1 MKENKD
7 YQHILA
13 LFRESVPVFDVLSD
27 ITRQSIIMLL
37 ADENEG
43 LNVNTIT
50 ELMPLSRPGI
60 SHHLKVLKQAGIV
73 YNKKN
78 GTENY
83 YFLTLKQPIEKL
95 KDLIHSIENSCT
107 LK

>member
-1 MKENKD
+1 MKKDKD
-7 YQHILA
+7 YEHILE

-27 ITRQSIIMLL
+27 VTRQNIIMLL
-37 ADENEG
+37 ADEEDG

-50 ELMPLSRPGI
+50 ELMPLSRPGV

-73 YNKKN
+73 DNKKN

-83 YFLTLKQPIEKL
+83 YFLTLKEPIDCL
-95 KDLIHSIENSCT
+95 KDLITSIENSCT

>member
-1 MKENKD
+1 MEKNKN
-7 YQHILA
+7 YNHILD
-13 LFRESVPVFDVLSD
+13 LFRECVPVFDVLSD
-27 ITRQSIIMLL
+27 ITRQNIIMLL
-37 ADENEG
+37 ADEDKG

-50 ELMPLSRPGI
+50 NLMPLSRPGI

-73 YNKKN
+73 DNKKI

-95 KDLIHSIENSCT
+95 KEFINSIELNCT

>member
-1 MKENKD
+1 MGKNKD
-7 YQHILA
+7 YEHILK
-13 LFRESVPVFDVLSD
+13 LFRESVPVFHVLSD
-27 ITRQSIIMLL
+27 LTRQNIIMLL
-37 ADENEG
+37 ADEEEG

-73 YNKKN
+73 DNKKN

-83 YFLTLKQPIEKL
+83 YFLTLKQPIEIL
-95 KDLIHSIENSCT
+95 KDLITSIESSCK

>member
-1 MKENKD
+1 MKKD
-7 YQHILA
+7 NDYEHILE

-27 ITRQSIIMLL
+27 VTRQNIIMLL
-37 ADENEG
+37 ADKKYG

-50 ELMPLSRPGI
+50 ELMPLSRPGV

-73 YNKKN
+73 DNKKS

-83 YFLTLKQPIEKL
+83 YFLTLKEPIDRL
-95 KDLIHSIENSCT
+95 KDLITSIENSCT